1 MIISLFIVLMLNLI
15 SFFRFYRI
23 RSQKIKKWLLS
34 FCSYLIDKVK
44 LLNEKED
51 VMIKTIIKREVLS
64 YLRNPMYYIGAII
77 VFMGVYSSVLPY
89 LQIHYFTEPN
99 EIRKLENFSEIADAD
114 VSVGYIPAT
123 KEEQYEI
130 GLENISAD
138 LVEFFQMSPE
148 ETNQLVTNLKD
159 SKMSITEIAQYMA
172 ENYSY
177 NNADYQFYYA
187 KMKQATVEEANNYI
201 KGALSDRTYT
211 DYFSRKYADYMG
223 VYIIFYAI
231 LMFAFLYMKDSKKD
245 IYELLHTKHIK
256 PWQYITGKIFGGMT
270 AMLFVVGVITAIF
283 NILAMRQGIVAGFPV
298 SIWDIWFGVIV
309 YLIPNLF
316 MVICVYSFIAV
327 LFKNPLPGVPALV
340 LYMIYS
346 NMGTRMEDGSYG
358 YKIRKLAILVRFPD
372 LFFETITPRQAVVNQ
387 LSLVVIALL
396 MASISIIIW
405 KRRRVY

>member
-1 MIISLFIVLMLNLI
+1 
-15 SFFRFYRI
+15 
-23 RSQKIKKWLLS
+23 
-34 FCSYLIDKVK
+34 
-44 LLNEKED
+44 
-51 VMIKTIIKREVLS
+51 MIKTIIKREVRS
-64 YLRNPMYYIGAII
+64 YLKNPMYYIGAIL

-89 LQIHYFTEPN
+89 LQIHFFEKPS
-99 EIRKLENFSEIADAD
+99 EIRTLEKHSELADAD
-114 VSVGYIPAT
+114 VSVGYIPTT

-130 GLENISAD
+130 GLEGIYAD

-148 ETNQLVTNLKD
+148 EANQLVTNMMN
-159 SKMSITEIAQYMA
+159 SKMSITETAQYMA

-177 NNADYQFYYA
+177 NGAQYHFHNATI
-187 KMKQATVEEANNYI
+187 KQATVEEANNYI
-201 KGALSDRTYT
+201 KESLSKKAYT

-245 IYELLHTKHIK
+245 IYELLHTKPIK

-270 AMLFVVGVITAIF
+270 AMLFVVGIITAIF
-283 NILAMRQGIVAGFPV
+283 NILIMRQGIAEGFPV
-298 SIWDIWFGVIV
+298 SIWDIWFGVIL

-316 MVICVYSFIAV
+316 MVICVYTCIAV

-346 NMGTRMEDGSYG
+346 NMGTRMEDGSFG

-372 LFFETITPRQAVVNQ
+372 LFFETITPGQAVINQ
-387 LSLVVIALL
+387 LSLATIALL
-396 MASISIIIW
+396 ITIISILIW